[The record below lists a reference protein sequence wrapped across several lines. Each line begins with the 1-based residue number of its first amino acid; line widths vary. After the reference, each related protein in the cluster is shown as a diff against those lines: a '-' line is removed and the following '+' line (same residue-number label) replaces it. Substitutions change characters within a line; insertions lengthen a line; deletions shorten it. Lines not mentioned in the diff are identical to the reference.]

1 MTEIIATDY
10 WITNKKK
17 KSQIITFYR
26 TWLLLNMLQNML
38 LNMFGQRAKWQIFTK
53 YVTEKKKKSI
63 TCCIL
68 KSQMGKSQIYV
79 YEIMKVSFKPLQLEH
94 ITFNYN
100 SKLNRKT
107 PLMPRN
113 ISVLCLAISF

>member
-1 MTEIIATDY
+1 MVAIEH
-10 WITNKKK
+10 
-17 KSQIITFYR
+17 
-26 TWLLLNMLQNML
+26 
-38 LNMFGQRAKWQIFTK
+38 
-53 YVTEKKKKSI
+53 VTEHAVEYVPATSKVANIYKICYRKKKKSI

-79 YEIMKVSFKPLQLEH
+79 YEIMKVSFKPLQLEY